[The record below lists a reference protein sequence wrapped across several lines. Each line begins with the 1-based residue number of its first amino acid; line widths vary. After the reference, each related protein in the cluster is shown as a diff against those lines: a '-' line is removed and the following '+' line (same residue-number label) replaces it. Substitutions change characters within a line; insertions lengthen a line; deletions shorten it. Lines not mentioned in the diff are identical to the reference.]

1 MAERV
6 EFRGRVVLGGFGQEV
21 SVRGDDAGNPL
32 LLVLHG
38 GPGLA
43 EMPLFAAYNSEL
55 EQHFLVAHWDQR
67 GAGRSYDAG
76 IPAESMTLR
85 QFVADAVELIDVLTE
100 QFAQK
105 KVYLVAHS
113 WGTMLG
119 AMIASEYPE
128 RLHAY
133 VGAGQLVSGR
143 RAARTAYEFALR
155 KATEQQHDEAI
166 AALRRM
172 QQSAADGGPTF
183 ADALVHRAW
192 VQYFGGTVNGSQ
204 EALFA
209 RMDPALLRE
218 YFGELRQVTQE
229 FSFRYLMPE
238 TLETDLLHT
247 ARRFEIPIHLFVGRY
262 DQVTPAEQAAEYFEA
277 IEAPSKQL
285 HWFENSAHFM
295 PFEEAGKFNT
305 LLTTIALENRP

>member
-1 MAERV
+1 MAEEV
-6 EFRGRVVLGGFGQEV
+6 GFRRRVVLGGFAQEV
-21 SVRGDDAGNPL
+21 SVRGDDLGNPL

-43 EMPLFAAYNSEL
+43 EMPLFAAYNSGL
-55 EQHFLVAHWDQR
+55 ERHFLVAHWDQR

-85 QFVADAVELIDVLTE
+85 QFVDDAVELIDVLTAE
-100 QFAQK
+100 FGQK

-113 WGTMLG
+113 WGTLLG

-128 RLHAY
+128 KLHAY
-133 VGAGQLVSGR
+133 IGAGQLVSGR

-155 KATEQQHDEAI
+155 KATEQQHEEAI
-166 AALRRM
+166 SALQKM

-183 ADALVHRAW
+183 ANAVVHRAW
-192 VQYFGGTVNGSQ
+192 VQYFGGTVNGSH

-209 RMDPALLRE
+209 RIEPALLRE
-218 YFGELRQVTQE
+218 YFGKLRDIAQE
-229 FSFRYLMPE
+229 FSFRHLMPE

-262 DQVTPAEQAAEYFEA
+262 DQVTPAEQAVEYFEA

-285 HWFENSAHFM
+285 HWFENSAHFL
-295 PFEEAGKFNT
+295 PFEEADKFNT
-305 LLTTIALENRP
+305 LLTAIALEERP